1 MTKRRTRGDGGL
13 IQRHD
18 APTCPPLIDGHRP
31 DHTCQG
37 RWVGTLSVKLPSGEK
52 KRKSIYGRTQATVR
66 KALAKAV
73 RERDAGT
80 LLVTSTT
87 VEQWL
92 TYWLEN
98 IAARTLKP
106 RTLAGYRGYINT
118 HLIPRLG
125 RHRLDGLRP
134 EHIRALHDQ
143 MRADDKA
150 PATILQAHAI
160 LAKALNDAVNDGKIA
175 LNPCD
180 RVARPKAPK
189 NHRRGLSVEQAS
201 LLLRATDDLRWW
213 LAVFYGMRQ
222 GEVLGLR
229 WGDID
234 LDAQVIRVEQTLV
247 NLGKSGGLVF
257 GTPKSATSRR
267 TIPLTPMAEARV
279 RLALAHIDGEPDPAA
294 LVFAREDGR
303 PVHPATDL
311 RAWHELLDAHN
322 LPSVTLHAARNTA
335 ANLMEAEG
343 MSDRMVA
350 QILGHASVQITHG
363 YQHAEVERMRA
374 GLNGMERRIGA
385 PKELG
390 D

>member
-1 MTKRRTRGDGGL
+1 MTEQHSAERTRWSPMPKRRTRGDGGL

-18 APTCPPLIDGHRP
+18 APTCPPLVDGQRP

-37 RWVGTLSVKLPSGEK
+37 RWVGTVDVKLPGGGK
-52 KRKSIYGRTQATVR
+52 KRKYIYGRTQATVR

-80 LLVTSTT
+80 LVTSTT

-106 RTLAGYRGYINT
+106 RTLAGYRGYITT

-143 MRADDKA
+143 MRGAGKS

-267 TIPLTPMAEARV
+267 TIPLTPLIEARV
-279 RLALAHIDGEPDPAA
+279 RLALAHIDGEPDPERSCSRAPT
-294 LVFAREDGR
+294 VGPCTR
-303 PVHPATDL
+303 PLTTRRGASCWPRTTCPAV
-311 RAWHELLDAHN
+311 A
-322 LPSVTLHAARNTA
+322 LHAARNTA
-335 ANLMEAEG
+335 
-343 MSDRMVA
+343 R
-350 QILGHASVQITHG
+350 T
-363 YQHAEVERMRA
+363 
-374 GLNGMERRIGA
+374 
-385 PKELG
+385 
-390 D
+390 